1 MIKNIFFDLDGT
13 ISDSSKGVFRS
24 FNYALKKMGGKSI
37 SFNEVG
43 QFIGPKLNDSFKML
57 LNLKSDEDAQ
67 RAVDFFREDY
77 TVTGYKINELYPGI
91 KNLIFNLK
99 EKDYRLFVA
108 TTKRKDVAVNVIKYF
123 NFDKYFDDIYGGGT
137 TVSKDKLLANII
149 TENSLKNKECIMVGD
164 THFDF
169 EAAKANNL
177 ISIGVT
183 WGYGNDDEL
192 KLADYIVKSP
202 GEIMQCIQNLQS

>member
-1 MIKNIFFDLDGT
+1 MIKNIFLDLDGT

-24 FNYALKKMGGKSI
+24 FNYALKKMGGKPI

-43 QFIGPKLNDSFKML
+43 QFIGPKLNDSFNIL

-91 KNLIFNLK
+91 KNLIVDFK
-99 EKDYRLFVA
+99 KKDYRLFVA
-108 TTKRKDVAVNVIKYF
+108 TTKRQDVAINVIKYF
-123 NFDKYFDDIYGGGT
+123 ELEKYFDDIYGGGT
-137 TVSKDKLLANII
+137 TVGKGELLANII
-149 TENSLKNKECIMVGD
+149 AENSLTNNECVMIGD

-169 EAAKANNL
+169 NAAKINN
-177 ISIGVT
+177 ITSIGVT
-183 WGYGNDDEL
+183 WGYGTDNEL
-192 KLADYIVKSP
+192 KSADYIVKSP